1 MLAAP
6 HLTVDPGRYQPVG
19 NGAKLRPRSHHRV
32 ALSLEQY
39 RARNPAGRAILKP
52 AEYRPPAEEPDDVY
66 PFLLTT
72 GHDETFR
79 HDGDDKDLRCRLS
92 FCCRSASAR

>member
-1 MLAAP
+1 M
-6 HLTVDPGRYQPVG
+6 
-19 NGAKLRPRSHHRV
+19 RSYGHDLITGV

-72 GHDETFR
+72 GRNETFR
-79 HDGDDKDLRCRLS
+79 HGGDDKDLRCCLS
-92 FCCRSASAR
+92 FAAVPRQRDNRTFGCANRQVDAASGSA